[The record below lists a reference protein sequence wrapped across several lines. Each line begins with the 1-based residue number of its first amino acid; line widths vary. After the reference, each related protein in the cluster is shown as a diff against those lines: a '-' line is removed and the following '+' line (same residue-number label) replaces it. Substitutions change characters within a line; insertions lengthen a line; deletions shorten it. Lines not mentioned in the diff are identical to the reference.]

1 MSSIVQNTTGQ
12 FRVLYALLAGSGL
25 RIGEALGLEVENTS
39 KDFRTLHIRQSVWEG
54 VKQKPKTASAIRDV
68 DLCPALAA
76 MLKTFIAD
84 RKTGLV
90 FRNALGK
97 PLAQSNVLRRSL
109 HPVLERLEVPKAGFH
124 SFRRFRATHLT
135 KSRVPESLVKFWM
148 GHAATSQ
155 TEEYVKLF
163 GEVDYRKEVADSIGL
178 GFELL
183 PEKPIVRSVRRK
195 AVAIEVEVA
204 A

>member
-1 MSSIVQNTTGQ
+1 MAT
-12 FRVLYALLAGSGL
+12 
-25 RIGEALGLEVENTS
+25 
-39 KDFRTLHIRQSVWEG
+39 
-54 VKQKPKTASAIRDV
+54 
-68 DLCPALAA
+68 
-76 MLKTFIAD
+76 MLKTFVAD

-90 FRNALGK
+90 FRNGLGK
-97 PLAQSNVLRRSL
+97 PLAQSNVVRRSL

-135 KSRVPESLVKFWM
+135 KNRVPESLVKFWM
-148 GHAATSQ
+148 GHAATNQ

-163 GEVDYRKEVADSIGL
+163 GEGDYRREVADGVGL

-183 PEKPIVRSVRRK
+183 PETPIVRSVRRK
-195 AVAIEVEVA
+195 AVAIEADVA